1 MSKSA
6 LLDLIPEERRKVFYH
21 EEDGRTYIETRQDLT
36 PVIRAAK
43 ILSERRPNKDF
54 TRVALIP
61 KETLNKALLE
71 GWFHDE
77 SAWRKWANDPA
88 NKLFRTTEGTI

>member
-6 LLDLIPEERRKVFYH
+6 LLDLIPSERRKIIYH
-21 EEDGRTYIETRQDLT
+21 EEDGKTYIETRQDLT
-36 PVIRAAK
+36 PIIEAAK
-43 ILSERRPNKDF
+43 ILSERKPNKDF

-61 KETLNKALLE
+61 KETLNKAFLE

-88 NKLFRTTEGTI
+88 NKMFRTTEGTI

>member
-6 LLDLIPEERRKVFYH
+6 LLDLVPEERRKVIRH
-21 EEDGRTYIETRQDLT
+21 IEDGVTRCETRQDVT
-36 PVIRAAK
+36 NIIRNAK
-43 ILSERRPNKDF
+43 ILSEQKPGSDF

-61 KETLNKALLE
+61 KVVLDQSLIE

-77 SAWRKWANDPA
+77 SAWKRWANDPA
-88 NKLFRTTEGTI
+88 NRDYRTTKGTI